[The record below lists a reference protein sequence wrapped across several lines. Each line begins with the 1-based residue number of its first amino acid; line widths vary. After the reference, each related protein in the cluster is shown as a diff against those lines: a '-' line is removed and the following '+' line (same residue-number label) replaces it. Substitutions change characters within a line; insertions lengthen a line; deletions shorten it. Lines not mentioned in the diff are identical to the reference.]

1 MQVATGGTV
10 SGGFTYS
17 PAANVTAVFSCG
29 CFPQAGIANTDG
41 SGHFSATSPA
51 TATPGPS
58 PYVMVPTRNYI
69 VIAEPVSGSGPQGWT
84 LFFAGNSPG
93 ATLGLGDT
101 ASMLASAS
109 TSDVYTTAAAL
120 YVYKLSTQC
129 VHTCDKAF
137 DDWNFN
143 AVQAWVTHLHA
154 GPINFAETTLLND
167 IASQSAASASLFTK
181 APSWNPS
188 QPLNSGPINNDI
200 NAVKGSSDSTI
211 PTPCPGGPSAC
222 TGTPTP

>member
-1 MQVATGGTV
+1 V

-17 PAANVTAVFSCG
+17 AAANITAVFSCG
-29 CFPQAGIANTDG
+29 CFPQAGIASTDAT
-41 SGHFSATSPA
+41 GHFSATSPA
-51 TATPGPS
+51 TATPGPA
-58 PYVMVPTRNYI
+58 PYVMVPTRDYI
-69 VIAEPVSGSGPQGWT
+69 VIAEPASGSGPQGWT

-93 ATLGLGDT
+93 TTLGLGDT
-101 ASMLASAS
+101 GSMLASAS

-120 YVYKLSTQC
+120 YVYKKSSQC
-129 VHTCDKAF
+129 GQTTCGTAF

-167 IASQSAASASLFTK
+167 IASQSATSQSLFTK
-181 APSWNPS
+181 APSWNPG
-188 QPLNSGPINNDI
+188 QPLNSGVMSTDI
-200 NAVKGSSDSTI
+200 NAVAGSNDTTI
-211 PTPCPGGPSAC
+211 PTPCPGGPSGC